1 MSDQLNIYLS
11 KHVKEVPLI
20 PHLMNFSVINTETQ
34 MKKEVMSDSPIP
46 IPSVFYPLTIAP
58 KKGNPELENESG
70 VAIFATNKEFSLD
83 RRPHDLE
90 PKLKQYYKKQNLH
103 SLPYIKKK
111 TELSSST
118 AAQRL
123 LSSSDRKVP

>member
-34 MKKEVMSDSPIP
+34 LKKEVMSDEPIP
-46 IPSVFYPLTIAP
+46 IPNVFYPLTIAP
-58 KKGNPELENESG
+58 KKGNPEPENDSG
-70 VAIFATNKEFSLD
+70 EAIFATNEESSLD

-90 PKLKQYYKKQNLH
+90 PKLKQFYKKQNLH
-103 SLPYIKKK
+103 SLPYIKIKI
-111 TELSSST
+111 EIISST
-118 AAQRL
+118 AAPRL
-123 LSSSDRKVP
+123 LSPSDRKVS

>member
-11 KHVKEVPLI
+11 NHVKEVPLI

-34 MKKEVMSDSPIP
+34 MKKEVMSDNPIP

-103 SLPYIKKK
+103 SLSYIKIKI
-111 TELSSST
+111 ELSSST